1 MDFRTADLCDQFSD
15 ELEVCEP
22 LFKAYGGQVRFAGPL
37 ATIKCFEDNS
47 RVRDLVAERGDG
59 RVLVVDAGGSMRRAV
74 LGDLLA
80 QKAVDNGW
88 AGIVIFGCLRDSAA
102 IAQMPLGVRALG
114 TLPMKT
120 DKRGEGQ
127 RDLPLRFA
135 GATFRPADWVYAD
148 EDGIVVARRAL
159 HAKHTN

>member
-47 RVRDLVAERGDG
+47 RVRDLVAERGNG

-80 QKAVDNGW
+80 HELK
-88 AGIVIFGCLRDSAA
+88 ITRMCRRRKRHT
-102 IAQMPLGVRALG
+102 RATGSSL
-114 TLPMKT
+114 
-120 DKRGEGQ
+120 
-127 RDLPLRFA
+127 
-135 GATFRPADWVYAD
+135 AT
-148 EDGIVVARRAL
+148 
-159 HAKHTN
+159 

>member
-1 MDFRTADLCDQFSD
+1 MEFKTADLCDQFSD
-15 ELEVCEP
+15 ELQVCEP
-22 LFKAYGGQVRFAGPL
+22 LFRSFGEHLRFGGPI

-59 RVLVVDAGGSMRRAV
+59 RVLVVDAGGSMRRGV
-74 LGDLLA
+74 LGDQLA

-88 AGIVIFGCLRDSAA
+88 AGFVIFGCVRDSAA
-102 IAQMPLGVRALG
+102 IAQMPIGVRALG

-127 RDLPLRFA
+127 RDLTVQFA
-135 GATFRPADWVYAD
+135 GVTFRPGAWVYAD
-148 EDGIVVARRAL
+148 EDGIVVAQRAL
-159 HAKHTN
+159 AN